1 MTPIDAADFNDYVY
15 FARVVESGGFSAAE
29 RLLGIPKSR
38 LSRRVAALEARLGVR
53 LIQRST
59 RKLML
64 TDVGQRF
71 LAHCLALIQ
80 EGEAAER
87 VAASLKIEPSGLVRI
102 SAPTAMLD
110 GGLAAVLADYVLRY
124 PKVVLDTVLTNRR
137 VDLLEDNVDIALRVR
152 STDDEDPQWATR
164 RFWRTRARL
173 VASPALLAALGGI
186 RTPADLA
193 RVPALGDLAVDRRI
207 HWRLVGPSGEVRE
220 FILPPRLA
228 TDHFG
233 LRRRAALDGLG
244 VTMMPEAYAM
254 EDIRV
259 GRLVEVLPDWQF
271 PESHIQA
278 VYASQRGLSPAVRA
292 LIDMLVDY
300 PWAQLLTR
308 AESED

>member
-1 MTPIDAADFNDYVY
+1 MTPIEAADFNDYVY

-38 LSRRVAALEARLGVR
+38 LSRRVAGLEARLGVR

-59 RKLML
+59 RRLVL

-71 LAHCLALIQ
+71 LSHCQALIQ

-110 GGLAAVLADYVLRY
+110 GGLASVLADYVQRY
-124 PKVVLDTVLTNRR
+124 PKVVLETMLTTRR
-137 VDLLEDNVDIALRVR
+137 VDLIEDNIDIALRVR

-173 VASPALLAALGGI
+173 VASPALVASLGGI
-186 RTPADLA
+186 KTPADLA
-193 RVPALGDLAVDRRI
+193 RAPALGDLSADRRI
-207 HWRLVGPSGEVRE
+207 HWRLVGPNGETRE

-228 TDHFG
+228 SDHFG
-233 LRRRAALDGLG
+233 LRRRAALDGQG
-244 VTMMPEAYAM
+244 VTMMPEAYTLDDLRA
-254 EDIRV
+254 
-259 GRLVEVLPDWQF
+259 GRLVEVLPEWQF
-271 PESHIQA
+271 PESHVQA
-278 VYASQRGLSPAVRA
+278 VYATQRGLSPAVRA
-292 LIDMLVDY
+292 LLDMLVDY
-300 PWAQLLTR
+300 PW
-308 AESED
+308 SELFT